1 MQSKVTR
8 DEKNWEIE
16 LRGEIPAE
24 NIATH
29 RAHVLNDLKKNA
41 TLDGFRQG
49 KAPED
54 AVVRAIG
61 EPEILRR
68 TIEHAVQHELPEMLA
83 KENANIVATPRVTV
97 EKAPKQ
103 FPADSSIV
111 FVARAPL
118 APEVKLPDY
127 AAIAK
132 KHNAAKEPVTVT
144 DEEHSQTMTHLK
156 RERARITKVE
166 LGIGPKEA
174 HEEAQKMEE
183 KDLPALDDEFV
194 KTLGYESLE
203 KFSDAVR
210 SNIQTEKE
218 LNEKEKQRAVLLDEL
233 VEQTKI
239 SYPSILREYELDE
252 MESRL
257 KHDLE
262 SMHATFE
269 RYLTEMKKTR
279 DDLRLDWH
287 DAADKRARVRLVL
300 THIALAEKLNPD
312 VERFAR
318 ELEAAKKQ
326 NPSVDPDA
334 LRAHIE
340 HALRNEAVLAWLE
353 SR

>member
-1 MQSKVTR
+1 MTR

-24 NIATH
+24 HIPAH
-29 RAHVLNDLKKNA
+29 RAHVLADLKKNA

-54 AVVRAIG
+54 AVIRAVG

-97 EKAPKQ
+97 EKAPTQ
-103 FPADSSIV
+103 FPATEPIV

-132 KHNAAKEPVTVT
+132 KHNAAKMEVTVT
-144 DEEHSQTMTHLK
+144 DDEHAQTMTHLK

-166 LGIGPKEA
+166 LGKTPKEA
-174 HEEAQKMEE
+174 HEEAQTMEE

-194 KTLGYESLE
+194 QSLGYESLE
-203 KFSDAVR
+203 QFSDAVR
-210 SNIQTEKE
+210 SNIKTEKE
-218 LNEKEKQRAVLLDEL
+218 LHEKEKRRAALLDEL
-233 VEQTKI
+233 VANAKI
-239 SYPSILREYELDE
+239 SYPTILREYELDE

-262 SMHATFE
+262 SMYATFE
-269 RYLTEMKKTR
+269 HYLTEMKKTR
-279 DDLRLDWH
+279 EEVRNDWK

-312 VERFAR
+312 AERFAR
-318 ELEAAKKQ
+318 ELEIAKKQ